1 MAGMLGHRAVLR
13 LLEDA
18 MLDACEREGEDEPLD
33 GLEISPPRHGDG
45 DGDDEGDGRDCDA
58 ARQKRSRR

>member
-1 MAGMLGHRAVLR
+1 MLGHRAVLR

-18 MLDACEREGEDEPLD
+18 MLDACEREGEDEALD
-33 GLEISPPRHGDG
+33 GLEISPPRHG